1 MIAALTA
8 APTSPGTVA
17 WKVPRPR
24 AGIEAPVLSAT
35 RRRLAIEKT
44 AGVLKGFGQSLL
56 ARRRRVSSRTSTGS
70 LFQS

>member
-17 WKVPRPR
+17 WNVPRPR

-35 RRRLAIEKT
+35 RRRLAIDN
-44 AGVLKGFGQSLL
+44 GRFRRFRGFFCALI
-56 ARRRRVSSRTSTGS
+56 
-70 LFQS
+70 